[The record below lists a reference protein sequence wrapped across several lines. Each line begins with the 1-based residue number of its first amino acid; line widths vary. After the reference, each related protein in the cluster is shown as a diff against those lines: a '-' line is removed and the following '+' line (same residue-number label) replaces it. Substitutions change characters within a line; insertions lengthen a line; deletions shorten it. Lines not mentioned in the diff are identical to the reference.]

1 MDPSAAPSHRKNQAL
16 AIGLA
21 ISLGAAGFWLGR
33 LSVHTTASPVASK
46 ANEKVMLPATN
57 SSLSAGAATGPVTKA
72 RESGPALKA
81 FSDADEKQW
90 LDLMSQPGSPARN
103 AALAALLE
111 KLAAVD
117 PERAMK
123 MAQAEGNLKLRE
135 NLVQASLHGWA
146 RTSPTNAASWAL
158 ALPDAN
164 ARERAM
170 STVFAGAVAANP
182 DAAVQLGKQLFQ
194 QNPTEAAGYGSSLIT
209 ALCEA
214 GNFETAIKMAGEGD
228 PATRSGWMAGAW
240 SKWAEFQPDQAAAAA
255 AAMTDPELRD
265 QALHGIIGGWAE
277 ADPAGLVQF
286 MTQLPPDGE
295 KGSMVSQAL
304 QRWAKVDPQ
313 AASEWMNSADTGPEM
328 DEGVAAVAS
337 MDSLKP
343 DVAIGWAESV
353 VDPKLRSE
361 TLVTVLRNWVT
372 LDLAAA
378 ENYFNTTHD
387 LLPEDRQE
395 LAGVIAT
402 LKGQTAAQ

>member
-1 MDPSAAPSHRKNQAL
+1 MASTSVPSRRGNL
-16 AIGLA
+16 TLA
-21 ISLGAAGFWLGR
+21 ISSALLFGVAGFFAGRFSVPPADSRVRPGATDDSVSSAANRRASTGAA
-33 LSVHTTASPVASK
+33 ASPVP
-46 ANEKVMLPATN
+46 NETGAGLTLKTPA
-57 SSLSAGAATGPVTKA
+57 GW
-72 RESGPALKA
+72 
-81 FSDADEKQW
+81 DEKQW
-90 LDLMSQPGSPARN
+90 QQLVSQPGSPARN
-103 AALAALLE
+103 AALAAMLE
-111 KLAAVD
+111 QLAAAD
-117 PERAMK
+117 PDRAMK
-123 MAQAEGNLKLRE
+123 MAQGEGNLKLRE
-135 NLVQASLHGWA
+135 DLVQASLHGWA
-146 RTSPTNAASWAL
+146 RTSPTNAANWAL
-158 ALPDAN
+158 ALSDSN
-164 ARERAM
+164 ARERAL

-214 GNFETAIKMAGEGD
+214 GHFETAIKMAGDGD

-255 AAMTDPELRD
+255 AAITDPELRD

-277 ADPAGLVQF
+277 ADPAALVQF

-295 KGSMVSQAL
+295 KNSMISQAL

-313 AASEWMNSADTGPEM
+313 AASEWMNGADTGPEL

-353 VDPKLRSE
+353 IDPKLRSE

-372 LDLAAA
+372 VDLPAA
-378 ENYFNTTHD
+378 ENYFNTTKD

-402 LKGQTAAQ
+402 LKGQSTAQ